1 MNLIDIV
8 LFVSFILTILS
19 LLLLLII
26 IGLRIFTDRSLQ
38 QEIRFRKRVTPVLK
52 RYIQGDAT
60 LEESIVVLK
69 SDQRLGLQLLK
80 EESDLLGTEGITKL
94 HPLFA
99 SFEMTGQEL
108 HTLKS
113 KSWQKR
119 LHAAEH
125 LGYYGDNAS
134 IPALMNALGDDIVD
148 VRFAAARSLCQLACT
163 DAVGPIMS
171 SLNVP
176 GEVSQRR
183 VAEILLILGLGA
195 REQIL
200 EIIRTSAH
208 NDPSLSIAI
217 RLSGMLQIK
226 QAVLPLQN
234 LLTNQFPNI
243 RLNAVRS
250 LASIGDPSSIP
261 SIASLSD
268 DSSWEVRSSVMAAL
282 GRLHATAQIPLL
294 LLGLA
299 DQEWWVR
306 HHAGTSLIEL
316 GDQGIKE
323 LRAAADHHDDAYGRD
338 MSRQIL
344 QEKGL
349 LTATTEVHS

>member
-1 MNLIDIV
+1 MNLIAIV
-8 LFVSFILTILS
+8 LLVSFILTILS

-38 QEIRFRKRVTPVLK
+38 QETRFRKRATPVLK
-52 RYIQGDAT
+52 RFIQGDAT
-60 LEESIVVLK
+60 LEESIVVLR
-69 SDQRLGLQLLK
+69 SDHRLGLHLLK
-80 EESDLLGTEGITKL
+80 EESDSLGAEGNKQL

-108 HTLKS
+108 HALKS

-119 LHAAEH
+119 LHAASN
-125 LGYYGDNAS
+125 LGYYGDDAS
-134 IPALMNALGDDIVD
+134 IPALMSALRDDIVD

-183 VAEILLILGLGA
+183 VAEIVLTLGLGA
-195 REQIL
+195 SEQIL

-217 RLSGMLQIK
+217 RLSGMLRIK
-226 QAVLPLQN
+226 QAVPPLQK
-234 LLTNQFPNI
+234 LLTNEFPNI

-261 SIASLSD
+261 SIASLGD

-282 GRLHATAQIPLL
+282 GKLHATAHIPLL

-323 LRAAADHHDDAYGRD
+323 LRTATKHHDDAYGRD

-344 QEKGL
+344 QGKGL